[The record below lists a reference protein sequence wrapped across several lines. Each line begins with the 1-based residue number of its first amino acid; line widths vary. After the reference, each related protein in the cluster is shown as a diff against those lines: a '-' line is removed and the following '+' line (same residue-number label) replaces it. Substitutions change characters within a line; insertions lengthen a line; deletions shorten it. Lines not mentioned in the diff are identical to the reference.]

1 MNCSKFISNTLL
13 PESTVSIT
21 SAASLTRVI
30 KLIQSRFCLDE
41 HAMTGLRIR
50 KSVFCSSFL
59 DILFEEVISTLI
71 QMADVLEYIK
81 RVIIS

>member
-1 MNCSKFISNTLL
+1 MNCSKFISIPYYLKALL
-13 PESTVSIT
+13 ALHL
-21 SAASLTRVI
+21 AASLTRVI

-59 DILFEEVISTLI
+59 DILFEGSYFY
-71 QMADVLEYIK
+71 AN
-81 RVIIS
+81 SNG